1 MTAKSIETGTG
12 QTEGEGEGTV
22 DTGVSDLEGGET
34 SNINQRDRE
43 LSFHSPKASYDL
55 TLCS

>member
-34 SNINQRDRE
+34 SNINQRGRE
-43 LSFHSPKASYDL
+43 TFSSILVNPL
-55 TLCS
+55 MI